1 MATQRPS
8 VDVIT
13 GTIKANFP
21 TRISFQVTSKIDSRT
36 ILGEQGAEQLLGMG
50 DMLYMAG
57 GGRIQR
63 VHGPFVSDDEV
74 EKVVG
79 HLKLQGAPEYLDA
92 ITEDD
97 DEDDEDDAPRG
108 NGGGG
113 SAGNFDDSDDPYD
126 QAVAVVLRDGK
137 ASTSYIQRRLGIGYN
152 RAASIIE
159 RMEKEGIVGAA
170 NHAGKREILV
180 PTEDD
185 KF

>member
-1 MATQRPS
+1 
-8 VDVIT
+8 
-13 GTIKANFP
+13 
-21 TRISFQVTSKIDSRT
+21 
-36 ILGEQGAEQLLGMG
+36 
-50 DMLYMAG
+50 
-57 GGRIQR
+57 
-63 VHGPFVSDDEV
+63 
-74 EKVVG
+74 VVA

-97 DEDDEDDAPRG
+97 EDDEDS
-108 NGGGG
+108 GGGKGG
-113 SAGNFDDSDDPYD
+113 SSGGGGNFDDSEDPYD

-159 RMEKEGIVGAA
+159 KMEQEGIVGPA